1 MVLMSRMSS
10 KKQFDSTT
18 KYSENCLSQTPMLH
32 CAVATAAAYE
42 SEHSS
47 AGESHHPVV
56 SPWRRTSAMEEEDV
70 CPC

>member
-32 CAVATAAAYE
+32 CVVATATAYG

-47 AGESHHPVV
+47 AGEPHHPVV
-56 SPWRRTSAMEEEDV
+56 
-70 CPC
+70 CNH